1 MAAADLDAC
10 RAAILRAFPDLAAS
24 RFRILA
30 ESWDS
35 TAVEAEGR
43 LIFKFPRHDAAA
55 QRLRK
60 EAALLRLV
68 RPAVSLPVPDLALVE
83 GPPLFSRHAKIPG
96 EHLLAEHYAGL
107 PDDARRRLAEDLA
120 RFHAGLH
127 RLDPGRMAAAGAG
140 PVEAWGRA
148 DRIGARALPALPPEL
163 RPAAERLL
171 DAYGRLPP
179 EPHAPVYG
187 FFDGHG
193 WNMAFDHAAGR
204 LNGLYDFADSGF
216 GPLHQ
221 EFIYSNFISP
231 DLTARIVSAYETL
244 TGRQLDRRRIAI
256 LTGFHRLSE
265 LAELADDPAYIGA
278 KNRQFRGMGR
288 CYCLCRMMPASDGA
302 RRAPVAA
309 DQ

>member
-1 MAAADLDAC
+1 MAAVDLDAC
-10 RAAILRAFPDLAAS
+10 RAAILRAFPDLAAAG
-24 RFRILA
+24 FRILA

-35 TAVEAEGR
+35 TAVEAEDR
-43 LIFKFPRHDAAA
+43 LIFKFPRHEAAA

-60 EAALLRLV
+60 EAALLGLV
-68 RPAVSLPVPDLALVE
+68 RPAVPLPVPDLTLVE

-107 PDDARRRLAEDLA
+107 PDEARRRLAEDLA

-127 RLDPGRMAAAGAG
+127 RLDPARMAAAGAG
-140 PVEAWGRA
+140 PVEAWGGA
-148 DRIGARALPALPPEL
+148 ERIGAKALPALPPEL

-193 WNMAFDHAAGR
+193 WNMAFDHGRQR
-204 LNGLYDFADSGF
+204 LNGIYDFADSGI

-221 EFIYSNFISP
+221 EFVYSGFVSP
-231 DLTARIVSAYETL
+231 DLSTRLVAAYEAL
-244 TGRQLDRRRIAI
+244 TGLALDRRRIVL
-256 LTGFHRLSE
+256 LTGTHRLWE
-265 LAELADDPAYIGA
+265 LAELADDPAHG
-278 KNRQFRGMGR
+278 
-288 CYCLCRMMPASDGA
+288 PAMVRSFADWVATAG
-302 RRAPVAA
+302 PV
-309 DQ
+309 

>member
-1 MAAADLDAC
+1 MPAADLDAC

-35 TAVEAEGR
+35 TAVEADAR

-60 EAALLRLV
+60 EAALLGLV

-96 EHLLAEHYAGL
+96 EHLLAEHYARL
-107 PDDARRRLAEDLA
+107 PEAARQRLAEDLA

-127 RLDPGRMAAAGAG
+127 RLDPGRMEAAGAG
-140 PVEAWGRA
+140 PVEGWGGA
-148 DRIGARALPALPPEL
+148 ERIGGKALPALPPEL

-171 DAYGRLPP
+171 DAYARLPP
-179 EPHAPVYG
+179 EPHPPVYG

-193 WNMAFDHAAGR
+193 WNMAFDHGRQR
-204 LNGLYDFADSGF
+204 LNGIYDFADSGI

-221 EFIYSNFISP
+221 EFVYSGFVSP
-231 DLTARIVSAYETL
+231 DLTARLAAAYEAL
-244 TGRQLDRRRIAI
+244 TGLALDRRRIAI
-256 LTGFHRLSE
+256 LTGTHRLWE
-265 LAELADDPAYIGA
+265 LAELADDPEHGP
-278 KNRQFRGMGR
+278 
-288 CYCLCRMMPASDGA
+288 MMVRSFAGW
-302 RRAPVAA
+302 AA
-309 DQ
+309 TAESA

>member
-24 RFRILA
+24 EFRILA

-35 TAVEAEGR
+35 TAVEADGG
-43 LIFKFPRHDAAA
+43 LVFKFPRHEPAA

-60 EAALLRLV
+60 EAALLGLV
-68 RPAVSLPVPDLALVE
+68 RPAAALPVPDLELVE

-107 PDDARRRLAEDLA
+107 PGAARRRLAEDLA

-140 PVEAWGRA
+140 PVEEWGGA
-148 DRIGARALPALPPEL
+148 DRIGGKALPALPPAL

-179 EPHAPVYG
+179 EPHPPVYG

-193 WNMAFDHAAGR
+193 WNMAFDHGRQR
-204 LNGLYDFADSGF
+204 LNGIYDFADSGI

-221 EFIYSNFISP
+221 EFVYSGFVSP
-231 DLTARIVSAYETL
+231 DLSARLATAYEAL
-244 TGRQLDRRRIAI
+244 TGLALDRRRIAI
-256 LTGFHRLSE
+256 LTGTHRLWE
-265 LAELADDPAYIGA
+265 LAELADDPEH
-278 KNRQFRGMGR
+278 
-288 CYCLCRMMPASDGA
+288 LPMMVRSVVDW
-302 RRAPVAA
+302 VAA
-309 DQ
+309 AEPV